1 MPGLVNN
8 DHNKFDAIEQL
19 IFSNNLRIKNLDI
32 RPELDMM
39 NIALN
44 TGFMIRTNISSFP
57 SLKKAPKAKLRN
69 YKLIGNGTGVHWP
82 SLDEDLSLKSFL
94 KDELLKILNLSAVAD

>member
-8 DHNKFDAIEQL
+8 THNKFDAIEQL

-44 TGFMIRTNISSFP
+44 TGFRIRTNISSFP

-69 YKLIGNGTGVHWP
+69 YKLIGNGTGIHWP
-82 SLDEDLSLKSFL
+82 SLDVDLSLKSFL
-94 KDELLKILNLSAVAD
+94 KDELFKIVSLPVIAD